1 MLALGSNAA
10 SASARLYPWD
20 CHVQSR
26 FSHLER
32 RHENFPASLECLE
45 FKRGKSLCE
54 DRHVRAL
61 GKCLGGPCD
70 KSVCGLGGT
79 QTEKGH
85 CG

>member
-10 SASARLYPWD
+10 SASAPLYPWD
-20 CHVQSR
+20 CHVQSQ

-32 RHENFPASLECLE
+32 RHENARLTGMLKE

-61 GKCLGGPCD
+61 RKCLGGPCD
-70 KSVCGLGGT
+70 KSICGLRGT